1 MANSIYAEN
10 QLSITSPTLA
20 LKTYRDT
27 SPERGTVLTRSFCG
41 DCGSSLFV
49 RSDEGVVA
57 VTSGSLDHQQSGS
70 DWEPEREYFCKRKC
84 AWLGDLGMEE
94 KNKFLGMS

>member
-1 MANSIYAEN
+1 
-10 QLSITSPTLA
+10 
-20 LKTYRDT
+20 
-27 SPERGTVLTRSFCG
+27 
-41 DCGSSLFV
+41 
-49 RSDEGVVA
+49 